1 MGHND
6 LIKKLKERDRKTF
19 SAGLNM
25 GMQIAADFFQMALRD
40 HEAVG
45 TDIFGRKRI
54 ERLNDKTMELDD
66 YFNPAFS
73 SDVEA
78 ERYQEEMDR
87 KLHEIYGNDLVPFRE
102 RYPHLKDFKY
112 DKPKKGWV

>member
-6 LIKKLKERDRKTF
+6 LIKQMKKRERQVF
-19 SAGLNM
+19 AAGLNM

-40 HEAVG
+40 PEAVG

-54 ERLNDKTMELDD
+54 ERLNNKTMELDD

-78 ERYQEEMDR
+78 ERFQEEMDR
-87 KLHEIYGNDLVPFRE
+87 KLREIYEDDLVPFRE
-102 RYPHLKDFKY
+102 RYPYLNDFKY

>member
-6 LIKKLKERDRKTF
+6 LIKQMKKRERQVF
-19 SAGLNM
+19 AAGLKM
-25 GMQIAADFFQMALRD
+25 GMQIEADFFQMALRD

-54 ERLNDKTMELDD
+54 DRLNNKTLELDD
-66 YFNPAFS
+66 YFSPAFS

-87 KLHEIYGNDLVPFRE
+87 KLREIYEDDLVPFRE
-102 RYPHLKDFKY
+102 RYPYLKDFKY